1 MGEGSVEVTDLL
13 TRTAWSVRGES
24 ATLLDRSRSE
34 CGVSTVQYA
43 FLMALIALAVALIV
57 GLLGPGI
64 KGLFGTGHVWP
75 HGLTATWRFTQLTKV
90 TVA

>member
-1 MGEGSVEVTDLL
+1 MTDLL
-13 TRTAWSVRGES
+13 TRAVWSARG
-24 ATLLDRSRSE
+24 AYGTWPDRADSE
-34 CGVSTVQYA
+34 HGVSTVQYA